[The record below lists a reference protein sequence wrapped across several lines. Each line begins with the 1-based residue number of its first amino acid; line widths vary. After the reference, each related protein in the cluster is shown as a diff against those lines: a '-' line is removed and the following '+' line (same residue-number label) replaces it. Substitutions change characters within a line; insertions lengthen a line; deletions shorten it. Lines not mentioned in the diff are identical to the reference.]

1 MTEFAS
7 CWGLILGALLVAS
20 PVILFRI
27 NDHTDMERDLAMSDE
42 TAQDIVGAK
51 TIEDQPEEHD
61 LKDLGMSDHKDNAG
75 YEQKTTTHTAEHQ
88 DTVELTEDR

>member
-7 CWGLILGALLVAS
+7 CWGLLLGALLIAS

-27 NDHTDMERDLAMSDE
+27 NDHTDMDRDLEMSDE
-42 TAQDIVGAK
+42 TVQDIAGAK

-61 LKDLGMSDHKDNAG
+61 LKDLGTSDHKDDAV
-75 YEQKTTTHTAEHQ
+75 YEQKTTAHATEHQ